1 MKYRFVLGLF
11 FAAALLGQ
19 KVETEGKAWL
29 NANTAPA
36 EINVNG
42 VWHAG
47 EWGLITLDQAAG
59 SRDVTGT
66 VKTDANFVVLGVV
79 SANKVLLL
87 FTDKGRVWFSA
98 EVSPE
103 RSNSL
108 AGHYTDGLSWK
119 AGTRLMHMTRADA
132 QDHPGLDP
140 NAGQAHV
147 VFYRAKDSLRNRN
160 PSVYCD
166 DQEAALMHTGYYFT
180 VALSPGKHTLA
191 SSSEYIAVT
200 LDAEPGATYYIRL
213 ALSKEGTLVRF
224 RFGVEQVDSATAL
237 KEISKLKPAE
247 ASHIT
252 RRDTVSTAPIPKN

>member
-1 MKYRFVLGLF
+1 MRRPFVLALLF
-11 FAAALLGQ
+11 TAAVLGQ

-36 EINVNG
+36 EMNVNG
-42 VWHAG
+42 AWHAG
-47 EWGLITLDQAAG
+47 EWGLITLNQAAG

-79 SANKVLLL
+79 SAKKVFLL
-87 FTDKGRVWFSA
+87 FTDKGRVWYSVEA
-98 EVSPE
+98 SPE
-103 RSNSL
+103 RLSTL
-108 AGHYTDGLSWK
+108 AGHYADGLSWK
-119 AGTRLMHMTRADA
+119 SGTRLMHMTRADA
-132 QDHPGLDP
+132 QDNPAHDP
-140 NAGQAHV
+140 KTQAHV
-147 VFYRAKDSLRNRN
+147 VFYRAKDSLTKRN

-166 DQEAALMHTGYYFT
+166 DQEVALMHTAYYFT
-180 VALSPGKHTLA
+180 VALSPGKHTLS

-213 ALSKEGTLVRF
+213 SLAKEGTMVRF
-224 RFGVEQVDSATAL
+224 RFGVEQVDGATAL

-252 RRDTVSTAPIPKN
+252 RRDIVSTALPAK